1 MSYGD
6 DIEAAVEGMIE
17 AALEN
22 FDPDVEGQIE
32 SWFYN
37 SFDIETQVQD
47 VIRYGGIDSS
57 DISDLEDVIGNVLD
71 YRLEDFDGGGSDVS
85 TEVAAL
91 RAEVETIKDTMS
103 KIAQVLTGPTS
114 VETLGDTA
122 PVSDDQMTLDEVL
135 ADEDTGYEAP
145 YTAPTGL
152 NFTI

>member
-17 AALEN
+17 AALDN
-22 FDPDVEGQIE
+22 FDPDIDSQIE

-37 SFDIETQVQD
+37 SFDIQDQVYE
-47 VIRYGGIDSS
+47 VIRYNGVNAEDISDFDDAVEYLITNRLESLDGVGSDSS
-57 DISDLEDVIGNVLD
+57 D
-71 YRLEDFDGGGSDVS
+71 
-85 TEVAAL
+85 EVAAL
-91 RAEVETIKDTMS
+91 RAEIEAIKDTMN

-145 YTAPTGL
+145 YTAPAGL